1 MPPGSGR
8 GGRRRAESLVRE
20 VLGLAGLR
28 PSDRLG
34 QHFLIDDRAV
44 GEFLKPLEKAAAEG
58 IREAL
63 EIGPGA
69 GSITLPA
76 AEVLD
81 RIVAVELD
89 NRLASAL
96 SRLAPARVAVITGDG
111 VSHAAASQAP
121 LVFSNTPFNLSPA
134 IVEALAVNNRVAA
147 AVLGVQYEVARR
159 MTARPGSRDYSRL
172 SVLVS
177 LVFHAE
183 LAGVVRPQ
191 AYYPRPQVLTAV
203 VTLRRR
209 RRWRSLYARAL
220 ELAGCA
226 FTQRNKKASKVL
238 RRCLEAAG
246 CAPPPWL
253 DSLGDARVWMLRPED
268 FVGLAEACRG

>member
-1 MPPGSGR
+1 MQPGLGR
-8 GGRRRAESLVRE
+8 GGRRRAESLVRR

-34 QHFLIDDRAV
+34 QHFIIDDRAV
-44 GEFLKPLEKAAAEG
+44 GEFLKPITRAAEG
-58 IREAL
+58 GLREAL

-76 AEVLD
+76 AGVLD

-89 NRLASAL
+89 RRLASAL
-96 SRLAPARVAVITGDG
+96 STLAPPSVAVVVGDG
-111 VSHAAASQAP
+111 LKYAAVSRAP
-121 LVFSNTPFNLSPA
+121 LVYSNTPFNLSPA
-134 IVEALAVNNRVAA
+134 IVEALASNNRVSA

-159 MTARPGSRDYSRL
+159 MVARPGSRDYSRL

-177 LVFHAE
+177 LVFEAE
-183 LAGVVRPQ
+183 LTGVVKPQ

-203 VTLRRR
+203 VVVRRL
-209 RRWRSLYARAL
+209 RRWRSLYSVAM

-246 CAPPPWL
+246 CTPPRWL
-253 DSLGDARVWMLRPED
+253 ETLGDARVWMLEPWD
-268 FVGLAEACRG
+268 FVRLAEACRG